1 MKIIL
6 NNKETDVDEGGTV
19 ATLAKT
25 IGIPMEGLTR
35 GVAIAVN
42 NQMIPRAFWEEQKLS
57 EGDNVVV
64 IRAACGG

>member
-1 MKIIL
+1 MKIL
-6 NNKETDVDEGGTV
+6 VNNKETILDEGANV
-19 ATLAKT
+19 AALAESL
-25 IGIPMEGLTR
+25 GISLNGMVR

-42 NQMIPRAFWEEQKLS
+42 NQMIPRTSWETQELN